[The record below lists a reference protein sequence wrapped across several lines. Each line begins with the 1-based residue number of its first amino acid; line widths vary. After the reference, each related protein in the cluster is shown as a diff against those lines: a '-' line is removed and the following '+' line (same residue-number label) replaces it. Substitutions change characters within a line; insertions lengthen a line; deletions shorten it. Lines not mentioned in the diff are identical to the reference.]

1 MTIEEAKQEGRYEFA
16 RELFKIIERDL
27 SDDYIG
33 IPGMF
38 DNLQKAIDGEILK
51 QAERPT
57 PR

>member
-16 RELFKIIERDL
+16 RELFRIIERDL
-27 SDDYIG
+27 ANDRIG

-38 DNLQKAIDGEILK
+38 DNLQVAIDTEILK